1 MQQARENSR
10 SSALGGAARG
20 LVRILDGATDLGMIL
35 ATIAITMMMVH
46 IVLELAIRSIFYY
59 GLDAVPEYV
68 MFYYMPAATF
78 FAFAYLTRTDGH
90 IAAQFFTQFLSPRAL
105 KVLEGVIAFGLFI
118 FMAVMTWQL
127 AVEASTMTAIGEVHQ
142 GARTYVPKWPGR
154 WFLTIG
160 SAAMA
165 LYALVIA
172 VRKVMGEE
180 TTPAE
185 TKPAAQD

>member
-1 MQQARENSR
+1 MMQRGVSHSPAPGGTARIIT
-10 SSALGGAARG
+10 
-20 LVRILDGATDLGMIL
+20 RILDGLSDLGMIL

-68 MFYYMPAATF
+68 MFYYMPAVTF
-78 FAFAYLTRTDGH
+78 FAFAYLTRTDAH
-90 IAAQFFTQFLSPRAL
+90 ISAQFFTQFLSPRAL
-105 KVLEGVIAFGLFI
+105 KVLEGAIAFGLFI
-118 FMAVMTWQL
+118 FMVVMTWQL
-127 AVEASTMTAIGEVHQ
+127 AVEATTMTATGEVHQ
-142 GARTYVPKWPGR
+142 GARSYVPKWPGR

-172 VRKVMGEE
+172 IRKARGEE
-180 TTPAE
+180 TTPVEKA
-185 TKPAAQD
+185 PAAHD